1 MELAPSLSPDGDL
14 RPLPTDSGD
23 HHDHN
28 YDDHGPADH
37 IDNIHEHVNYD
48 VDDLDQ
54 HVDDLHDVDDLDQ
67 HVDDDS
73 AELVHHL
80 DELLHDVDQHVEQ
93 HLHVDDAAPRWP
105 LTRDE
110 VGRR

>member
-23 HHDHN
+23 HHDHDDHN

-37 IDNIHEHVNYD
+37 IDNVHEHVNHD
-48 VDDLDQ
+48 VDDLFHLDQ
-54 HVDDLHDVDDLDQ
+54 HIDDLHDVDDLDQ

-93 HLHVDDAAPRWP
+93 HLHIDVAAPR
-105 LTRDE
+105 
-110 VGRR
+110 